1 MAKHRRR
8 TKVLVA
14 TGSRADYGLLRPL
27 LVQLRASKVL
37 RPHILACGM
46 HLDARFGSTIDEIRA
61 DALAPISTIDVL
73 YRQETQEAMARY
85 VASTLT
91 ATAEILED
99 LDPDF
104 VVVLGDRA
112 EILGVSLATAYSNR
126 PLVHLHGGDLSMGG
140 HDESAR
146 HMITHLAHLHF
157 PATAASAA
165 RVRALGQQPW
175 RIHISGALGVDAL
188 LSIPDDPAR
197 TRAVM
202 RRVGIG
208 TKDPLVVVVQH
219 PVTSQASAA
228 GAQMAATLRALRP
241 HAASVLVIHPNADT
255 GSAAMVRQ
263 IVAETKRNPRLR
275 SVPSLPHEEYI
286 SLLHHAAVLVGNS
299 SSGIIEAPSLHL
311 PVVNVGIRQAGRE
324 RAINVL
330 DVGHRSAAIAAAIDR
345 ALTDRRFRVRLGRMR
360 SPYGDGHAAR
370 RIVSVLERTKV
381 DERLLQKALTIGRPK
396 GRTT

>member
-146 HMITHLAHLHF
+146 H
-157 PATAASAA
+157 
-165 RVRALGQQPW
+165 
-175 RIHISGALGVDAL
+175 
-188 LSIPDDPAR
+188 
-197 TRAVM
+197 
-202 RRVGIG
+202 
-208 TKDPLVVVVQH
+208 
-219 PVTSQASAA
+219 
-228 GAQMAATLRALRP
+228 
-241 HAASVLVIHPNADT
+241 
-255 GSAAMVRQ
+255 
-263 IVAETKRNPRLR
+263 
-275 SVPSLPHEEYI
+275 
-286 SLLHHAAVLVGNS
+286 
-299 SSGIIEAPSLHL
+299 
-311 PVVNVGIRQAGRE
+311 
-324 RAINVL
+324 
-330 DVGHRSAAIAAAIDR
+330 
-345 ALTDRRFRVRLGRMR
+345 
-360 SPYGDGHAAR
+360 
-370 RIVSVLERTKV
+370 
-381 DERLLQKALTIGRPK
+381 
-396 GRTT
+396 